1 MPDSEETSIQ
11 QDISGALADAMV
23 RAGKSTA
30 VLITMAMDDG
40 TIWNFSA
47 GTLIEKLGLIKAVEL
62 RAREYWGA
70 SEPPTSD
77 EDK

>member
-1 MPDSEETSIQ
+1 MPDSEETNIQ

-23 RAGKSTA
+23 RAGKANA

-40 TIWNFSA
+40 TIWNFGA
-47 GTLIEKLGLIKAVEL
+47 GSLITKLGLIKAMEL

-70 SEPPTSD
+70 SEPMTD

>member
-1 MPDSEETSIQ
+1 MSESENTLQ

-23 RAGKSTA
+23 RAGKA
-30 VLITMAMDDG
+30 EGVLISMAMSDG
-40 TIWNFSA
+40 SICNFGAGGLTI
-47 GTLIEKLGLIKAVEL
+47 KLGLIKAMEL

-70 SEPPTSD
+70 SEPMTD